1 MTGIT
6 LTWLKDSQRA
16 ECLTDLGNLHCVPI
30 HVEKGGSG
38 MFASANNKMF
48 VAAMLGK
55 RPKKKKI
62 KRERKPLNNK
72 KIVMAKKMETANKR
86 SILHTL

>member
-6 LTWLKDSQRA
+6 LTWPKDSQRA
-16 ECLTDLGNLHCVPI
+16 ECLTDFGNLHCVPI
-30 HVEKGGSG
+30 HVEKGGSA

-55 RPKKKKI
+55 RPKKI